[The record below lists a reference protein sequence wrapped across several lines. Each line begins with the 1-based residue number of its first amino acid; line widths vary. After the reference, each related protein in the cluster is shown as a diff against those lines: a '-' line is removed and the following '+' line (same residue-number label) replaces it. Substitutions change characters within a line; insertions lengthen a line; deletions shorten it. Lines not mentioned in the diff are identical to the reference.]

1 MTKHPAGENGNSRRP
16 PDRGERDRRRQPSSG
31 PGSGSRGRT
40 TPDGSRQKRGPIGLC
55 RLKGEDFEL
64 VHPRGVNEVE
74 LDYEEGIEIWKAGDP
89 EGARDALR
97 YALSACHD
105 NLWVHVALGQIAL
118 KEFRDPTLARGHF
131 GYAFEL
137 GRRALPQGFLGRLA
151 PDRANNRPFY
161 EALDGLISCL
171 EALGQTHECTPLR
184 ALRDRLSSGG
194 S

>member
-1 MTKHPAGENGNSRRP
+1 MSKQH
-16 PDRGERDRRRQPSSG
+16 PDR
-31 PGSGSRGRT
+31 SR
-40 TPDGSRQKRGPIGLC
+40 PKRGSIGLC
-55 RLKGEDFEL
+55 RLKGENFEL
-64 VHPRGVNEVE
+64 VHPRGVKEVE

-137 GRRALPQGFLGRLA
+137 GRRALPQGFLGRL
-151 PDRANNRPFY
+151 PRDRPNNRPFY

-171 EALGQTHECTPLR
+171 EALGQTDECTPLR
-184 ALRDRLSSGG
+184 ALRDRLSTGAS
-194 S
+194 